1 MPFGEYDDFDECVRE
16 NSDKR
21 DPEAYC
27 ATIKRQIEG
36 ASALSDADR
45 DAIQAADGFSDRL
58 LDDSPCWEDYT
69 MVGTK
74 VENGQ
79 VVPNCV
85 PDDEV
90 PDANLAAAD
99 DRCDEGMVRIG
110 DRCVPVED
118 ASEHVDAPASIL
130 SGRTLAEFSEGDAV
144 TWDWQGATVHGRVR
158 EVREEEDG
166 DVEYVIDEFDDAEG
180 GYQRG
185 NVTKS
190 EASLDES
197 PRDLPDRTDG
207 NMLAA
212 AQHLTLKSLES
223 EPIERVEAGD
233 NTVRYTNVKLLSP
246 GIWADAGSQ
255 TETYYPPDGIAAL
268 EADYDDAA
276 HDGPPLNIMHDL
288 DTDEWKAH
296 EASVAGH
303 IDPDSL
309 DTDDDGN
316 LFGDLVLDT
325 AKGAGQFADDN
336 LKSTLENEGTVGFGG
351 PSVEIP
357 ARGLQQSHDP
367 QRDMPRV
374 DGGLLTGV
382 ALVMDPASKSVN
394 FAREAARRPIAMSG
408 TNAKALTRQ
417 KAHMAPKILEAD
429 PGEVREIMD
438 MFGLDTDDLDDEE
451 VMDMAEDLHGDLMD
465 ELEGAEMG
473 DYGDDEEDDDEDM
486 EMEGDMEEEEEDE
499 MEMADDMGAVQDRVQ
514 NLAARLEDLEDMV
527 AQAMTAD
534 DVDAELEDAA
544 GNKLADADTVEE
556 LDRRLSQIEEKGA
569 EPRTLADS
577 DDGDDFEPV
586 YDEAAASGTRW

>member
-1 MPFGEYDDFDECVRE
+1 MAPELPAEVEERAKSIKDDNPDMDKSTAIAIARDQLNLAAEYDSITLEE
-16 NSDKR
+16 
-21 DPEAYC
+21 DPCE
-27 ATIKRQIEG
+27 
-36 ASALSDADR
+36 
-45 DAIQAADGFSDRL
+45 DG
-58 LDDSPCWEDYT
+58 YV

-74 VENGQ
+74 QQNGRT
-79 VVPNCV
+79 VPNCV
-85 PDDEV
+85 PTEDAD
-90 PDANLAAAD
+90 PANLQTLAD
-99 DRCDEGMVRIG
+99 TCPDGQVKIG
-110 DRCVPVED
+110 DECVPIE
-118 ASEHVDAPASIL
+118 SVDAPASIL
-130 SGRTLAEFSEGDAV
+130 SD
-144 TWDWQGATVHGRVR
+144 
-158 EVREEEDG
+158 
-166 DVEYVIDEFDDAEG
+166 
-180 GYQRG
+180 
-185 NVTKS
+185 N
-190 EASLDES
+190 ASY
-197 PRDLPDRTDG
+197 
-207 NMLAA
+207 
-212 AQHLTLKSLES
+212 LTLKSLES

-336 LKSTLENEGTVGFGG
+336 LQSTLQNEGTVGFGG

-417 KAHMAPKILEAD
+417 SARMAPKILEAD

-451 VMDMAEDLHGDLMD
+451 VMDMAKDFHEDLMD

-473 DYGDDEEDDDEDM
+473 DYEDDEEDDDEEGA
-486 EMEGDMEEEEEDE
+486 EMEDDMDEEDEEEDDE
-499 MEMADDMGAVQDRVQ
+499 MEMGDDMDAVQDRVQ
-514 NLAARLEDLEDMV
+514 NLATRLEDLEDMV

-556 LDRRLSQIEEKGA
+556 IDRRLSQLEDEPK

-577 DDGDDFEPV
+577 DDGEEWEPNYDEPV
-586 YDEAAASGTRW
+586 SSGTRW

>member
-1 MPFGEYDDFDECVRE
+1 M
-16 NSDKR
+16 
-21 DPEAYC
+21 PEAVDNCVKSVMEDNPDYSESRAYAIC
-27 ATIKRQIEG
+27 WAQQNRGELDLGDDASDDDLYRAAIKAQ
-36 ASALSDADR
+36 
-45 DAIQAADGFSDRL
+45 
-58 LDDSPCWEDYT
+58 DDPCWEGYT
-69 MVGTK
+69 MVGMK
-74 VENGQ
+74 RGENGEP
-79 VVPNCV
+79 VPNCV

-99 DRCDEGMVRIG
+99 DRCGEGMVKIG
-110 DRCVPVED
+110 DRCVPVGD
-118 ASEHVDAPASIL
+118 ASESVDAPASIL
-130 SGRTLAEFSEGDAV
+130 SD
-144 TWDWQGATVHGRVR
+144 
-158 EVREEEDG
+158 
-166 DVEYVIDEFDDAEG
+166 
-180 GYQRG
+180 
-185 NVTKS
+185 N
-190 EASLDES
+190 ASY
-197 PRDLPDRTDG
+197 
-207 NMLAA
+207 
-212 AQHLTLKSLES
+212 LTLKSLES

-408 TNAKALTRQ
+408 TNAKALVRQ
-417 KAHMAPKILEAD
+417 STGMAPKILEAD

-465 ELEGAEMG
+465 ELEGAEMAEH
-473 DYGDDEEDDDEDM
+473 GDDEEEEEEEEGA
-486 EMEGDMEEEEEDE
+486 EMEEDMEEEEEDDE
-499 MEMADDMGAVQDRVQ
+499 MEMGDDMDAVQDRVQ
-514 NLAARLEDLEDMV
+514 NLASRLEDLEDMV

-556 LDRRLSQIEEKGA
+556 LDRRLSQLED
-569 EPRTLADS
+569 EPKEARTLADS
-577 DDGDDFEPV
+577 DDGEEWEPNYDEPV
-586 YDEAAASGTRW
+586 SSGTRW

>member
-16 NSDKR
+16 NNDKR

-36 ASALSDADR
+36 ASALSDSDR

-58 LDDSPCWEDYT
+58 LDDDPCWEDYT

-99 DRCDEGMVRIG
+99 ERCGEGMVKIG
-110 DRCVPVED
+110 DRCVPVNE
-118 ASEHVDAPASIL
+118 ASESVDAPASIL
-130 SGRTLAEFSEGDAV
+130 S
-144 TWDWQGATVHGRVR
+144 
-158 EVREEEDG
+158 
-166 DVEYVIDEFDDAEG
+166 DDAA
-180 GYQRG
+180 Y
-185 NVTKS
+185 
-190 EASLDES
+190 
-197 PRDLPDRTDG
+197 
-207 NMLAA
+207 
-212 AQHLTLKSLES
+212 LTLKSLES

-255 TETYYPPDGIAAL
+255 TETYYPPDGIASL

-303 IDPDSL
+303 IDPESL

-408 TNAKALTRQ
+408 TNAKALVRQ
-417 KAHMAPKILEAD
+417 STGMAPKILEAD

-465 ELEGAEMG
+465 ELQGDAEMG
-473 DYGDDEEDDDEDM
+473 DYEDDEEEEEEGAEMEGGEDM
-486 EMEGDMEEEEEDE
+486 EEEEEEDE
-499 MEMADDMGAVQDRVQ
+499 MEMGDDMDAVQDRVQ
-514 NLAARLEDLEDMV
+514 NLATRLEDLEDMV

-534 DVDAELEDAA
+534 DVDAELEEAA

-556 LDRRLSQIEEKGA
+556 IDRRLSQLED
-569 EPRTLADS
+569 EPKEARTLADS
-577 DDGDDFEPV
+577 DDGEEWEPNYDEPV
-586 YDEAAASGTRW
+586 SSGHSW